1 MPNYVS
7 ASGYVESQEVRSR
20 VGTTDF
26 ANHQLFIFDLLKHE
40 FAELE
45 LSGLPTLD
53 QDPLEQQL
61 PREQKLPREHDGNE
75 DDAEDSLRELQITG
89 LQWNREGDRVL
100 FQAIS
105 RDNKDRWLLTVDT
118 EDLSLEP
125 PEADAS
131 DGFDSES
138 VRMLPLG
145 MSSHHVR
152 VVHAGRCFLLPAG
165 IVITLEP

>member
-1 MPNYVS
+1 MPRYVA
-7 ASGYVESQEVRSR
+7 ASGYVDSQEVRSR

-53 QDPLEQQL
+53 QDPPGQQL
-61 PREQKLPREHDGNE
+61 PPEHDANG

-89 LQWNREGDRVL
+89 VQWNREGNRVL

-105 RDNKDRWLLTVDT
+105 RDNKGRWLLTIDT
-118 EDLSLEP
+118 EGLSFEA
-125 PEADAS
+125 PEADAETC
-131 DGFDSES
+131 GPVFD
-138 VRMLPLG
+138 L
-145 MSSHHVR
+145 
-152 VVHAGRCFLLPAG
+152 
-165 IVITLEP
+165 